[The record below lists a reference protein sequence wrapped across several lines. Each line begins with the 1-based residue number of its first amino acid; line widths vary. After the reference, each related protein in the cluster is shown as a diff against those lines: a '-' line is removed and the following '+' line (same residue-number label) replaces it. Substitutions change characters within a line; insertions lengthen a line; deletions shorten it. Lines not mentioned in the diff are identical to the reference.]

1 MGGWEDGRMGG
12 RASECE
18 RKGEGTSVEVE
29 VEIDTHRSMRP
40 SIRTERLKGSQK
52 KVAQVAGLPG
62 G

>member
-1 MGGWEDGRMGG
+1 MGG

-18 RKGEGTSVEVE
+18 RKGEGTSVE

>member
-1 MGGWEDGRMGG
+1 MGG

-18 RKGEGTSVEVE
+18 RKGEGTSVEV
-29 VEIDTHRSMRP
+29 DTHRSMRP